1 MRRFAP
7 NLSLRQARR
16 VLSAQ
21 ARFLETHPQGP
32 CGGKIMR
39 YSVAVLAAVC
49 LFNVVGV
56 SRIAAQQAQAVN
68 ATPAVMDEM
77 LAALRSDMQATRAD
91 VMAKNLSMTAA
102 QAAKFWP
109 VYEAYQKEQ
118 NAIMDEHLKG
128 IQRYIESFDT
138 LDDAGALALV
148 KAHLDRDERMNSL
161 RQKALGDFQKVVG
174 TKLAARAIQIDRR
187 LSLAYQLQ
195 IASKIPLVH

>member
-1 MRRFAP
+1 
-7 NLSLRQARR
+7 
-16 VLSAQ
+16 
-21 ARFLETHPQGP
+21 
-32 CGGKIMR
+32 MR